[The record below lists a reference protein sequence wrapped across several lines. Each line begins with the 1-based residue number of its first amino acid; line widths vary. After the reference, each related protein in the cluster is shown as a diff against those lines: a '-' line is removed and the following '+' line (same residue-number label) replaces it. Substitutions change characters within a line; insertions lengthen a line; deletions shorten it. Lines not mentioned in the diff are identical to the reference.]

1 MDREGATEWQKER
14 KIKKLREKR
23 RERKRSQKRE
33 RERERV
39 VARENPEPFPPVCL
53 D

>member
-1 MDREGATEWQKER
+1 MAERAKDQKIEREEER
-14 KIKKLREKR
+14 KKKKSKE
-23 RERKRSQKRE
+23 RE